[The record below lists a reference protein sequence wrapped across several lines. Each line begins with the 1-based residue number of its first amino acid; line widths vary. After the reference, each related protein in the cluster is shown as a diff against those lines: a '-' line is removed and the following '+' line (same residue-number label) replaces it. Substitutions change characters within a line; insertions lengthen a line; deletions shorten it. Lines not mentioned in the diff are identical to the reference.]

1 MELANSLNN
10 NLLIQSDVTLETQ
23 KNFLDTT
30 LGKVINTGLD
40 AGIRFLL
47 PDLIEEQVIDVKD
60 AIINNGFKAGIDEA
74 ISSAIDMGKSV
85 IGIFTGKFENV
96 SQAENAI
103 KSGGIIDGISDAL
116 DYALNL
122 CSKLGKIPN
131 AICSVIKG
139 GKDLILDTISNNI
152 EEEFKNQVSSIEKI
166 NTYKENWKEYYIDQD
181 FEKMEKEF
189 NKLEKEL
196 QKVLP
201 LENTIKETRNIE
213 NLHILIKNKGGDFNL
228 SQEELELAE
237 KLAW

>member
-201 LENTIKETRNIE
+201 LENTIKEARNIE
-213 NLHILIKNKGGDFNL
+213 NLHILIKNKGNFNL
-228 SQEELELAE
+228 SQDELELAN
-237 KLAW
+237 KLII

>member
-1 MELANSLNN
+1 MELANSLDN

>member
-10 NLLIQSDVTLETQ
+10 SILSSSNVTLDEQ
-23 KNFLDTT
+23 KGFLDST

-60 AIINNGFKAGIDEA
+60 AIINNGFKAGVEEA
-74 ISSAIDMGKSV
+74 ISSAVDLGKSV
-85 IGIFTGKFENV
+85 VGVFTGKFENV
-96 SQAENAI
+96 TQAENAV

-139 GKDLILDTISNNI
+139 GKDAILDTISNNI
-152 EEEFKNQVSSIEKI
+152 EDEFKNQVSSVEKI
-166 NTYKENWKEYYIDQD
+166 NTYAKNWKECYSNQD
-181 FEKMEKEF
+181 LDGMEKAYK
-189 NKLEKEL
+189 KLEEEL
-196 QKVLP
+196 EKTIP
-201 LENTIKETRNIE
+201 LENTIKEARNIE
-213 NLHILIKNKGGDFNL
+213 NIHILIKNKGNFNL
-228 SQEELELAE
+228 SNDELELAK
-237 KLAW
+237 KLII